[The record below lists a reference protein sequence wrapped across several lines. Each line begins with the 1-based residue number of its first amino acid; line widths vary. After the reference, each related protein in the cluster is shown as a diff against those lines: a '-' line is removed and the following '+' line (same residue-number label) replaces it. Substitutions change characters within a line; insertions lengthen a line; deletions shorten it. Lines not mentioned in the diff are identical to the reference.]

1 MVLGKLKQAF
11 LENAGV
17 RFVFDHCEKIAAS
30 SFVAGHLVLI
40 GHSGL
45 HPNTAS
51 AAGLFFI
58 LADLTLS
65 KAKKHPVA
73 AFRLCGLLGTAGAAF
88 LSAGG
93 INFDTMQ
100 IENGWRVLSP
110 LFALPTMTIIG
121 MQHEIAEYAEK
132 LAHAKSSLARK
143 FSAVSRYPL
152 LLSAASG
159 IVCGTG
165 LLVSAVIDQ
174 NAALMT
180 TLALWAIGGTAMIM
194 SDPRL
199 QKMLREEKEP
209 DPVPVSSPAAP
220 PAP

>member
-11 LENAGV
+11 LENAGI

-40 GHSGL
+40 GQSGL
-45 HPNTAS
+45 NPNSAS

-100 IENGWRVLSP
+100 IENGWRVISP
-110 LFALPTMTIIG
+110 LFALPTMAIIG
-121 MQHEIAEYAEK
+121 LQHEIAECAEK
-132 LAHAKSSLARK
+132 LAHAKNGLARK

-152 LLSAASG
+152 VLSAASG

-165 LLVSAVIDQ
+165 LLISAVLDQ

-180 TLALWAIGGTAMIM
+180 TLGLWAVGGTAMIM

-199 QKMLREEKEP
+199 QKTLREEKQQEP
-209 DPVPVSSPAAP
+209 L
-220 PAP
+220 PAPGPPIPPSP